1 MSPRQ
6 RSLDVVDVVVYTDGG
21 FAPHN
26 AVSRYGHGGWAWWV
40 NDDLHD
46 SGPYLNAE
54 SSEHVER
61 LAVERALVALA
72 TEERRLLVVS
82 DNTGVVAMLHRM
94 LAHVSG
100 RPAPWGLGWATL
112 ATLVGERGPLR
123 LGVMH
128 TLGHGRGAPV
138 HRRGNTE
145 ADRLATKA
153 RKAATRS
160 IPLRLGG

>member
-21 FAPHN
+21 FLPHN
-26 AVSRYGHGGWAWWV
+26 AASRYGHGGWAWWV
-40 NDDLHD
+40 NADLHD

-61 LAVERALVALA
+61 LAVERALAALA
-72 TEERRLLVVS
+72 GDERRLLVVS

-94 LAHVSG
+94 LAHPFG
-100 RPAPWGLGWATL
+100 TPPQWGHGWATL
-112 ATLVGERGPLR
+112 AALVRERGAAR
-123 LGVMH
+123 LSVLH
-128 TLGHGRGAPV
+128 TLGHGRGARA

-153 RKAATRS
+153 RKAAAKS
-160 IPLRLGG
+160 IPLRL